1 MIGFKSNLAFVVT
14 YFLLSHYQRMDS
26 LCFKSIRMQ
35 LYLSV
40 P

>member
-26 LCFKSIRMQ
+26 NFVELTFK
-35 LYLSV
+35 
-40 P
+40 